1 MCHNKDYVQNLV
13 QSIPYEEECS
23 PVTSFPDSTDILK
36 YQERIKNLTIE
47 LTALKLFGKEQFYI
61 RRYED
66 MTTRRYENTQEP
78 QNRKSISS
86 LKEEIDFF

>member
-1 MCHNKDYVQNLV
+1 MKRNVRPLQAFLIV
-13 QSIPYEEECS
+13 L
-23 PVTSFPDSTDILK
+23 TSLN
-36 YQERIKNLTIE
+36 IKKENLTIE